1 MRTIFTATA
10 SAVLVALLV
19 LAPRVAF
26 AQSNPF
32 DRADAPALVQNFT
45 GGTVRSLEQEFQAD
59 FYVMDA
65 FNGKKRVDR
74 FERSE
79 IERPQPWKFYGRL
92 GPMHFQNQLEPHPQG
107 FQFSWRRTGPNLGGR
122 VYIGIHKTFN

>member
-1 MRTIFTATA
+1 MREIVIAAA
-10 SAVLVALLV
+10 SVVLAALLV
-19 LAPRVAF
+19 LAPRAAL

-32 DRADAPALVQNFT
+32 DRDDAPALVQNFT
-45 GGTVRSLEQEFQAD
+45 GGTVRNLEREFQAD
-59 FYVMDA
+59 LYVLDA

-74 FERSE
+74 FDRATV
-79 IERPQPWKFYGRL
+79 ERPQPWRLYGRL

-122 VYIGIHKTFN
+122 VYLGIHKTFD